1 MGLCAG
7 LHLANLGVPF
17 MIFEDDGGLS
27 TEPKAGVLLPSSLEI
42 LSQLGVAEQILG
54 EGVRCGTVQFLD
66 GVSARVVNRMHLHEL
81 HTDTRYPMGL
91 NLAQNDTE
99 RILRD
104 AICAHG
110 LESAL
115 HFRHRVFAPP
125 GDIHRVANPAPD
137 PALSLHVYGADLRDG
152 LTSVRRVYD
161 LPVQVVGNSA

>member
-1 MGLCAG
+1 VRG

-54 EGVRCGTVQFLD
+54 EGVRCGTVEFLD

-91 NLAQNDTE
+91 PRPTSPSGYSSTG
-99 RILRD
+99 
-104 AICAHG
+104 CAP
-110 LESAL
+110 
-115 HFRHRVFAPP
+115 FRSEA
-125 GDIHRVANPAPD
+125 
-137 PALSLHVYGADLRDG
+137 
-152 LTSVRRVYD
+152 
-161 LPVQVVGNSA
+161 

>member
-1 MGLCAG
+1 VRG

-54 EGVRCGTVQFLD
+54 EGVRCGTVEFLD
-66 GVSARVVNRMHLHEL
+66 GVSARVVNRMHLHGL

-99 RILRD
+99 RILRRD
-104 AICAHG
+104 LCPRPG
-110 LESAL
+110 ERTAL
-115 HFRHRVFAPP
+115 PPSRFRAS
-125 GDIHRVANPAPD
+125 G
-137 PALSLHVYGADLRDG
+137 
-152 LTSVRRVYD
+152 
-161 LPVQVVGNSA
+161 